1 MRTELSLLK
10 LCRKATGRRACS
22 GMRERARCET
32 SKVKNEA
39 EGDGAL
45 GFVVIVA
52 YFFVKGLPLDTLW
65 YSETQKAY
73 QNIL

>member
-22 GMRERARCET
+22 GMREQVRCET

-52 YFFVKGLPLDTLW
+52 YFLSRDTP
-65 YSETQKAY
+65 
-73 QNIL
+73 